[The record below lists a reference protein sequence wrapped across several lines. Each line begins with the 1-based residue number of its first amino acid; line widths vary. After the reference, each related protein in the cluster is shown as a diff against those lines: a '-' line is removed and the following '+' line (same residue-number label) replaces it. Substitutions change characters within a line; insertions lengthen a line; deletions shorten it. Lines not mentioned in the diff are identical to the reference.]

1 MELLIFAVYDDKAG
15 AYSRPFFMA
24 TRGLALRA
32 FADSVNDLSHPIGQH
47 PEDYY
52 LFQAGTFDNA
62 SGKLLSDDTLLYVA
76 HGIELRKRVEDIAL
90 RGVVPPVVNGGDVP
104 VSLRDG

>member
-1 MELLIFAVYDDKAG
+1 MIFKVFVVYDDKAK
-15 AYSRPFFMA
+15 AYCLPFFLPEVGQA
-24 TRGLALRA
+24 VRA

-76 HGIELRKRVEDIAL
+76 HGIELRKRVED
-90 RGVVPPVVNGGDVP
+90 VVLGPGYAKPGSVNANGQG
-104 VSLRDG
+104 LQE